1 MEKDYSFITTG
12 LQLGETVRT
21 LKFLMYSKI
30 DPQEFEPSG
39 IWAFCGGQGQGKT
52 LSAVECVL
60 DLHKVYP
67 KAKIVSN
74 IHLMSVPYE
83 PFTDYEQIA
92 GTANGVYGVIFL
104 IDEIHSIYNSLESK
118 NIPLGEM
125 TAFCQNRKDRR
136 VIVCTA
142 QKYKRIAKPV
152 REQFKYV
159 VDCKKYLRIIQR
171 NTIYDAFDFDENG
184 DPTEDCKSKANF
196 FIHSIRDYVSYNS
209 HQKVDRKD
217 VKRNERS

>member
-1 MEKDYSFITTG
+1 MEKDVNFIKTG
-12 LQLGETVRT
+12 FQIGELVRT
-21 LKFLMYSKI
+21 CKFLLTSKL
-30 DPQEFEPSG
+30 DPEEFEPSG

-52 LSAVECVL
+52 LSAVKCVL
-60 DLHKVYP
+60 DLHRVYP

-83 PFTDYEQIA
+83 PFTDYSQIA
-92 GTANGVYGVIFL
+92 GTANGIYGVIFL

-159 VDCKKYLRIIQR
+159 IDCTKFFRIFQR
-171 NTIYDAFDFDENG
+171 NTIYDAFDFDEEGN
-184 DPTEDCKSKANF
+184 PTEECKSVTNLF
-196 FIHSIRDYVSYNS
+196 VHSIADYTCYNS
-209 HQKVDRKD
+209 HQKVNRED
-217 VKRNERS
+217 VKR

>member
-1 MEKDYSFITTG
+1 MESDVNFIKTG
-12 LQLGETVRT
+12 MQIGETLRT
-21 LKFLMYSKI
+21 AKFLLYSKL
-30 DPQEFEPSG
+30 DPEEFEPSG

-52 LSAVECVL
+52 LSAVKCVL
-60 DLHKVYP
+60 DLHRFYP
-67 KAKIVSN
+67 MAKIVSN

-83 PFTDYEQIA
+83 PFTDYAQIA
-92 GTANGVYGVIFL
+92 GTSNGIYGVIFL

-159 VDCKKYLRIIQR
+159 VDCKKWLRIVQR

-184 DPTEDCKSKANF
+184 DPMPHCDIKKNTF
-196 FIHSIRDYVSYNS
+196 VHSIKDYTCYNS
-209 HQKVDRKD
+209 HQKVRRED
-217 VKRNERS
+217 VKR

>member
-1 MEKDYSFITTG
+1 MESDVNFIKTG
-12 LQLGETVRT
+12 LQLGETIRT
-21 LKFLMYSKI
+21 AKFLLYSKL
-30 DPQEFEPSG
+30 DPEEFEPAG

-52 LSAVECVL
+52 LSAVKTVL
-60 DLHKVYP
+60 DLHRFYP
-67 KAKIVSN
+67 KARIVSN

-92 GTANGVYGVIFL
+92 GTSNGIYGVIFL

-159 VDCKKYLRIIQR
+159 IDCKKCLRIVQR

-184 DPTEDCKSKANF
+184 DPMPDCDIKKNF
-196 FIHSIRDYVSYNS
+196 FVHSIKDYTCYNS
-209 HQKVDRKD
+209 HQKVRRED
-217 VKRNERS
+217 VKR